1 MFKGLTY
8 TILNFE
14 KKSHYLKMIMVLI
27 AQLYDSIPRV
37 SLKNFSEISRSNFSY
52 HIRNPN

>member
-8 TILNFE
+8 TVLNFE

-27 AQLYDSIPRV
+27 AQLYDSYKSIINEYFQKLV
-37 SLKNFSEISRSNFSY
+37 GQTFLI
-52 HIRNPN
+52 I